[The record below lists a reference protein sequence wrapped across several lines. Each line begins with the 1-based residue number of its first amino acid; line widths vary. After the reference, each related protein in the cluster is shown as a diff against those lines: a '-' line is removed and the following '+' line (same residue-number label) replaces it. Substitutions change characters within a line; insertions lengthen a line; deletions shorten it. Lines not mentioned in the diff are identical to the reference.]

1 MKRRKSFQDII
12 IVIFLLVAVAILFCW
27 YTTQNSVRM
36 EQQNKNYAADSARQT
51 MTRINEKMN
60 NALALITTYAN
71 FVSEGL
77 KKPVI
82 DERLL
87 KEIEHNA
94 LFDAVL
100 FTDSSGINHTSDG
113 RTSDASDR
121 DYYQRGMR
129 GQGGI
134 AVILDSYF
142 FNETMVSFY
151 APVRYQGE
159 IIGVLRGSYLAEEYL
174 KDMLTT
180 TYFGEAADVYLC
192 MSNGRAIA
200 SSNGNIYEEDLID
213 TLVNNNVIDSQ
224 VARDA
229 KEIFAYGG
237 EGSFICEQG
246 YKTDNLCATHLKDY
260 DFVLVQ
266 TFPKGVTQR
275 MIRDENIVGIQL
287 EIMLIVLF
295 VLYIIT
301 LIIRAGRERK
311 LLENENREMGYIIK
325 GITTLFPVL
334 RWRILKQ
341 EPISIL
347 QEQGQR
353 TIH

>member
-1 MKRRKSFQDII
+1 MRKEGKSFQDII

-180 TYFGEAADVYLC
+180 TYFGRG
-192 MSNGRAIA
+192 GRCVFMHVKRQ
-200 SSNGNIYEEDLID
+200 GNC
-213 TLVNNNVIDSQ
+213 
-224 VARDA
+224 
-229 KEIFAYGG
+229 KF
-237 EGSFICEQG
+237 
-246 YKTDNLCATHLKDY
+246 
-260 DFVLVQ
+260 
-266 TFPKGVTQR
+266 
-275 MIRDENIVGIQL
+275 
-287 EIMLIVLF
+287 
-295 VLYIIT
+295 
-301 LIIRAGRERK
+301 
-311 LLENENREMGYIIK
+311 
-325 GITTLFPVL
+325 
-334 RWRILKQ
+334 
-341 EPISIL
+341 
-347 QEQGQR
+347 
-353 TIH
+353 